1 MRTYEI
7 IDLSLFAILIIGVWY
22 IYVQEGKKQQ
32 EIVELLKE
40 IKNK

>member
-7 IDLSLFAILIIGVWY
+7 IDISLFVILIVGVWY

-32 EIVELLKE
+32 EILGLLKE
-40 IKNK
+40 IRDK